1 MVAKQRNSR
10 RRGLLLASAALVL
23 TVASVD
29 GFVAPH
35 SVPNRIRPATT
46 SESLH
51 YYNLHATKEGEDL
64 DTDTRRRRE
73 SPLRVRRRVRA
84 VIEKARST
92 KKSGSIRTSI
102 RTRLSA
108 SSIVAD
114 AASIGGLG
122 GVVVDQEGTV
132 DVALDMREAKNGFVA
147 PVKDPASTP
156 SPVIK
161 TKTVPEDELVV
172 AKSVELAPKN
182 GVVVEESLKKE
193 MKRKSRVSQAEVD
206 ALKAD
211 IPAAY
216 AEPLPF
222 TLPNLS
228 NEQRVQLKAG
238 ERLQEQSKMG
248 REGSGYV
255 VFDIKAP
262 PYVIWETLLNFESYP
277 QTIPTVRDVRFFSS
291 NKLSS
296 GYHAEKPIDPT
307 TGRQLRHYGTPSTTR
322 AAFCLSKFRLNI
334 AAIHN
339 YRPHPD
345 GDYMIFTLDPECT
358 NLVLKSAKGIW
369 HVQRNPDGRGNE
381 WCRVWLLCEVK
392 VSSLLPSF
400 IVEYTAQRAMP
411 RATTWLKPQVDAA
424 AQLWLKNAPP

>member
-1 MVAKQRNSR
+1 MVSTERNSR
-10 RRGLLLASAALVL
+10 RRGLLLASAALAL
-23 TVASVD
+23 SVASVD

-35 SVPNRIRPATT
+35 SVPNRIRPDTA
-46 SESLH
+46 SESLQ
-51 YYNLHATKEGEDL
+51 YYLQATKEGEDV
-64 DTDTRRRRE
+64 DTNTRRRRE
-73 SPLRVRRRVRA
+73 SPLQVRRRVRA
-84 VIEKARST
+84 VIDKART
-92 KKSGSIRTSI
+92 KTGIRNSI

-132 DVALDMREAKNGFVA
+132 DVALDMRETKNGFA
-147 PVKDPASTP
+147 PVRDPASTP

-172 AKSVELAPKN
+172 AKSVELTPKN
-182 GVVVEESLKKE
+182 GVQDSLKKE
-193 MKRKSRVSQAEVD
+193 TKRKSSVSQAEVD

-228 NEQRVQLKAG
+228 NEQKVQLKAG

-255 VFDIKAP
+255 VLDIKAP

-307 TGRQLRHYGTPSTTR
+307 TGRELRHYGTPSTTR

-369 HVQRNPDGRGNE
+369 HVQRNPDGRGN
-381 WCRVWLLCEVK
+381 
-392 VSSLLPSF
+392 VSYPALFLSLFCVCSNSKTHQPIHRSGAVF
-400 IVEYTAQRAMP
+400 GSYA
-411 RATTWLKPQVDAA
+411 K
-424 AQLWLKNAPP
+424 